1 MGCSLS
7 AIHDDMNEW
16 EDFARSVGIYTAHY
30 KVYSIESD
38 YAKEGFN
45 KHNLKGPLL
54 TAFVNSKME
63 LLQATILHSENV
75 KKLVAANELIK

>member
-1 MGCSLS
+1 M
-7 AIHDDMNEW
+7 DDW
-16 EDFARSVGIYTAHY
+16 ADFARNAGISSAHY

-45 KHNLKGPLL
+45 THNLKGPLL
-54 TAFVNSKME
+54 LAFVSSKME
-63 LLQATILHSENV
+63 LLQATKLHNENV